1 MSHYAPIAIHPL
13 HCPLATPPSKTIQ
26 IGASNQLH
34 IHIHIHIH
42 VNPSPQPVHQKTPSW
57 MLCLADR
64 FPFHVRLSPA
74 AIELLSIRRESSCH
88 KRMQEKVKKAHSTKS
103 KKKIQI
109 INKEMLLPAGA
120 REMLLLLATLG
131 SEGSH
136 KNCTS

>member
-1 MSHYAPIAIHPL
+1 MAEYEKNRWNNNIIHEVA
-13 HCPLATPPSKTIQ
+13 C
-26 IGASNQLH
+26 GAAFWPETSL
-34 IHIHIHIH
+34 
-42 VNPSPQPVHQKTPSW
+42 S
-57 MLCLADR
+57 LCLADR